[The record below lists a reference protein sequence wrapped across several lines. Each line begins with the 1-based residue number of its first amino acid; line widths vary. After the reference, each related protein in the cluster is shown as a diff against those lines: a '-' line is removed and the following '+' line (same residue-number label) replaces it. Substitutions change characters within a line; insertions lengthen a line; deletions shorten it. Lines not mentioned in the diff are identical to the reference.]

1 MSNIQITILDEADGF
16 VIVIHK
22 DGEKDE
28 RYRFDQEDTRE
39 KLVDVFHSLGFEAEY
54 EESY

>member
-1 MSNIQITILDEADGF
+1 MSNVKITILDECDGF

-22 DGEKDE
+22 DGEDR
-28 RYRFDQEDTRE
+28 RYRFDQEETRE
-39 KLVDVFHSLGFEAEY
+39 EMVDMFHVLGFEAEY